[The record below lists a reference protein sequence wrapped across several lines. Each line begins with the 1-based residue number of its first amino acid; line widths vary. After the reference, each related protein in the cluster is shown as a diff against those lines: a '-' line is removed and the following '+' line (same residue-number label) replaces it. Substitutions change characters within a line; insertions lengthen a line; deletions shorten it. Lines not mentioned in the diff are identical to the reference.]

1 MRKLFLF
8 SFLLLAFTSCQSKV
22 NPNEWVVSTAT
33 CWNTMTV
40 SKAGDMIPRLYTTCD
55 RMVVLPATYLSM
67 DFNCETKFQNRV
79 AGKINFTGQ
88 WRISDPITFIQNA
101 KSITSS
107 STDEGNKINVNALED
122 IENGIVDKM
131 LIDLIREYTP
141 DKEAGTDELEI
152 EKDLDRLA
160 KTKLLNRGVEFTN
173 ISINVNFSN
182 QTEEALDVISA
193 LKFYEQ
199 NGQAE
204 IGRKVIEAK
213 AGATNINITTCAQ
226 EDVKQ

>member
-8 SFLLLAFTSCQSKV
+8 SFLLLALTACQSKV

-107 STDEGNKINVNALED
+107 STDEGNKIDVNALEE

-199 NGQAE
+199 NGQEE

-213 AGATNINITTCAQ
+213 AGATNINITSCAR